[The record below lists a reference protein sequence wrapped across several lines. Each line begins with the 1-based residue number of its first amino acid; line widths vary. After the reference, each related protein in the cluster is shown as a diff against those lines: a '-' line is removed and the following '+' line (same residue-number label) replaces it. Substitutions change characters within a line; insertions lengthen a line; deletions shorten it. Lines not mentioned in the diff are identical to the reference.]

1 MAAAP
6 GSDEVLQA
14 PHVLEYTYT
23 RSVGPVIGAFL
34 TGLRQGRI
42 LGARG
47 AEGRVVVP
55 PAEYDPVTGER
66 SGELVEVGPAGT
78 VRTWA
83 WAGQPTPDQPL
94 ERPFAWALVTLDG
107 ATTGLLHV
115 VDAGSPDAMASGMRV
130 TARFRPEAE
139 RRGHLL
145 DIECFV
151 PAGDDGEGRP

>member
-1 MAAAP
+1 MASAA
-6 GSDEVLQA
+6 GSEEVLQA

-47 AEGRVVVP
+47 DEGRVVVP

-66 SGELVEVGPAGT
+66 SGELVEVGPGGT
-78 VRTWA
+78 VATWA
-83 WAGQPTPDQPL
+83 WAPSPSADQPL
-94 ERPFAWALVTLDG
+94 ARPFAWALVTLDG

-115 VDAGSPDAMASGMRV
+115 VDAGSPGAMASGMRV

-151 PAGDDGEGRP
+151 PENGGGA

>member
-1 MAAAP
+1 MASA
-6 GSDEVLQA
+6 DEVLQA

-42 LGARG
+42 LGASG
-47 AEGRVVVP
+47 SDGRVVVP
-55 PAEYDPVTGER
+55 PTEYDPLTAEP
-66 SGELVEVGPAGT
+66 SGDLVEVGPAG
-78 VRTWA
+78 VVSTWA
-83 WAGQPTPDQPL
+83 WTDQPAPDQPL
-94 ERPFAWALVTLDG
+94 DRPFAWALVVLDG

-115 VDAGSPDAMASGMRV
+115 VDAGSPEAMSSGMRV
-130 TARFRPEAE
+130 RARFRPEAA

-151 PAGDDGEGRP
+151 PEEAS

>member
-1 MAAAP
+1 MASA
-6 GSDEVLQA
+6 DEVLQA

-42 LGARG
+42 LGAKG
-47 AEGRVVVP
+47 SGGRIVVP
-55 PAEYDPVTGER
+55 PTEYDPLTAEP
-66 SGELVEVGPAGT
+66 SGDLVEVGPAG
-78 VRTWA
+78 VVSTWA
-83 WAGQPTPDQPL
+83 WAEQPTPDQPL
-94 ERPFAWALVTLDG
+94 DHPFAWALVVLDG

-115 VDAGSPDAMASGMRV
+115 VDAGTPDAMASGMRV
-130 TARFRPEAE
+130 RARFRPEDE

-151 PAGDDGEGRP
+151 PEEGS

>member
-1 MAAAP
+1 MASA
-6 GSDEVLQA
+6 DEVLQA

-42 LGARG
+42 LGATG
-47 AEGRVVVP
+47 SGGTVVVP
-55 PAEYDPVTGER
+55 PTEYDPITAEAV
-66 SGELVEVGPAGT
+66 GELVEVGPGG
-78 VRTWA
+78 VVSTWA

-94 ERPFAWALVTLDG
+94 DHPFAWALVVLDG

-115 VDAGSPDAMASGMRV
+115 VDAGSPEAMASGMRV
-130 TARFRPEAE
+130 RARFRPEAQ

-151 PAGDDGEGRP
+151 PEGS

>member
-1 MAAAP
+1 MPDPTAA
-6 GSDEVLQA
+6 DEVLRA

-42 LGARG
+42 LGATG
-47 AEGRVVVP
+47 DEGRVVVP
-55 PAEYDPVTGER
+55 PAEYDPVTAR
-66 SGELVEVGPAGT
+66 PSGELVEVGPGGA
-78 VRTWA
+78 VSTWA
-83 WAGQPTPDQPL
+83 WENEPTADHPL
-94 ERPFAWALVTLDG
+94 SRPFAWALVVLDG

-130 TARFRPEAE
+130 RPRFRPEGD

-151 PAGDDGEGRP
+151 PEESS

>member
-1 MAAAP
+1 MASA
-6 GSDEVLQA
+6 DEVLQA

-42 LGARG
+42 LGASG
-47 AEGRVVVP
+47 SEDRVVVP
-55 PAEYDPVTGER
+55 PTEYDPLTAEP
-66 SGELVEVGPAGT
+66 SGELVEVGPAG
-78 VRTWA
+78 VVSTWA
-83 WAGQPTPDQPL
+83 WAEHPTPDQPL
-94 ERPFAWALVTLDG
+94 DRPFAWALVVLDG

-115 VDAGSPDAMASGMRV
+115 VDAGSPDAMTSGMRV
-130 TARFRPEAE
+130 RARFRPEAQ

-151 PAGDDGEGRP
+151 PEGAS